1 VVEEYVS
8 DDGEI
13 RLSKKKVTVK
23 NVPPDVTAIKML
35 IDEREVD
42 LTTLSDQELESEK
55 IRLFSILEQLKKDGG
70 KENKEKQIE
79 KPEQSG

>member
-1 VVEEYVS
+1 
-8 DDGEI
+8 
-13 RLSKKKVTVK
+13 
-23 NVPPDVTAIKML
+23 ML